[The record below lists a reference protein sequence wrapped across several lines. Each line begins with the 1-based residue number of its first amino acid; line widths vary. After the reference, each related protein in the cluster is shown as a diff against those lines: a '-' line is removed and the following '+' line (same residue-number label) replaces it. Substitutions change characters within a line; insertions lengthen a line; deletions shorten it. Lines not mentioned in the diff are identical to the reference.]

1 MKRKIIYITIVML
14 LVSITL
20 LVTISLKKDNKYQ
33 KVILLGNDYNITNA
47 DKTFTSSFMDSQYLL
62 TILESDA
69 SKVIDDKVIKLS
81 NLIKSSTNVI
91 INIGKIDIEEQISI
105 IDNKLI
111 YDLDIINRKKEM
123 LIHNKEHIVSIIHS
137 INDKTIIEFVE
148 LSYPYSIHDDNI
160 ISIYKEINEKQ

>member
-33 KVILLGNDYNITNA
+33 KIVLLGNDYNIENA
-47 DKTFTSSFMDSQYLL
+47 DKTFTSSFMDSEYLL

-69 SKVIDDKVIKLS
+69 SKVIDNKVIKLS

-123 LIHNKEHIVSIIHS
+123 LIHNKEHIVSIINR

-148 LSYPYSIHDDNI
+148 LIYPYSISDDNI
-160 ISIYKEINEKQ
+160 ISIYKEINK

>member
-20 LVTISLKKDNKYQ
+20 LVTLSLKKDNKYQ
-33 KVILLGNDYNITNA
+33 KIVLLGNDYNIENA
-47 DKTFTSSFMDSQYLL
+47 DKTFTSSFMDSEYLL

-69 SKVIDDKVIKLS
+69 SKVIDNKVIKLS

-148 LSYPYSIHDDNI
+148 LSYPYSINDDNI